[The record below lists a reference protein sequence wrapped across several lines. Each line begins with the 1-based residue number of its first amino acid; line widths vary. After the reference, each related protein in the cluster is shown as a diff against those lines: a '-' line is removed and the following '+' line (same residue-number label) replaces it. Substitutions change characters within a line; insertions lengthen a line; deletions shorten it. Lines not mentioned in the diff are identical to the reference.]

1 MGLTERLFLSTDR
14 SQFKMGVNAQDK
26 MSMICLFAVNFNRG
40 FIVLFNDKGCP
51 KYFIEEY
58 ACDILSF
65 LVYLQ
70 LHG

>member
-1 MGLTERLFLSTDR
+1 
-14 SQFKMGVNAQDK
+14 MGVNAQDK